1 MVRDMSEVAER
12 LRLVRRA
19 SRRFLRLWAVDQAMV
34 EPLLDRLADDLASA
48 EPGAR
53 GPMPLHDPSSQADRH

>member
-1 MVRDMSEVAER
+1 MVRDMADVAER

-48 EPGAR
+48 EPAAR
-53 GPMPLHDPSSQADRH
+53 GPLPLHEGGAAADRH